1 MKNQILGIV
10 AFILTLGLIG
20 CTDSDNITLKIAA
33 TSVPHAE
40 ILEEAKPILY
50 SEYNIDLEIIV
61 VQDYVTP
68 NQFLDNNDVE
78 ANFFQHMPYL
88 EAQISDFGYD
98 FTNVG
103 GIHIEPI
110 GIYSKEYDDIDDLPD
125 GATIIFS
132 SSVADHGRIL
142 SLLEVAGLIELD
154 SSVDRIY
161 AQMKDIVNNPKNLV
175 FKSDIEASLLPT
187 AFNNSEGDA
196 VIINT
201 NYALQAGLNPLNDAI
216 FIENEE
222 SLYVN
227 LVAVKTENKDNEDI
241 LNLVRV
247 LQSKAIQDFIIEKY
261 KGAVVPVGG

>member
-1 MKNQILGIV
+1 MKKL
-10 AFILTLGLIG
+10 FLLTLIIGLFG
-20 CTDSDNITLKIAA
+20 CSNNSQTLKIAA

-40 ILEEAKPILY
+40 ILEEAKLILK
-50 SEYNIDLEIIV
+50 SEYNIDLEIVV

-68 NQFLDNNDVE
+68 NQFLDNNDVD
-78 ANFFQHMPYL
+78 ANFFQHIPYF
-88 EAQISDFGYD
+88 EAQISDFGYN

-110 GIYSKEYDDIDDLPD
+110 GVYSKEYNNIEDLPY

-142 SLLEVAGLIELD
+142 SLLEVAGLIEMD
-154 SSVDRIY
+154 PTVDKNH
-161 AQMKDIVNNPKNLV
+161 AKVTDIVSNPKNFI

-201 NYALQAGLNPLNDAI
+201 NYALQAGLNPLKDAI
-216 FIENEE
+216 LIENEE

-227 LVAVKTENKDNEDI
+227 IVAVKTENKEDKNI
-241 LNLVRV
+241 LNLIKV
-247 LQSKAIQDFIIEKY
+247 LKSKEIQDFIIEKY
-261 KGAVVPVGG
+261 EGAVVPVK